1 MPFAPRW
8 KPIFSASCDVTIL
21 ANGVSQQVLRLKI
34 RYSEHLKPRSKLVK
48 MSLQVIIGL
57 SMVAVGLALA
67 TYVIVL
73 IFRERRR
80 DRNIID

>member
-1 MPFAPRW
+1 
-8 KPIFSASCDVTIL
+8 
-21 ANGVSQQVLRLKI
+21 
-34 RYSEHLKPRSKLVK
+34 

-73 IFRERRR
+73 IVRERRR